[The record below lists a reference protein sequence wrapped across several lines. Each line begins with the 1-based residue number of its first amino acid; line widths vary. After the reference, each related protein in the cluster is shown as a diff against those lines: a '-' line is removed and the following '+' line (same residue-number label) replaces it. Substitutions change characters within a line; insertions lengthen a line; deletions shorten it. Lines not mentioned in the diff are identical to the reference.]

1 MPMFSGMSYKPLDA
15 VKELGLGPNMQ
26 IFISTHPRSCTR
38 TARSISRPANAT
50 AHKFTRFLSS
60 TAAPTFIYCPP
71 SVFPGSHLETYTQN
85 KSRRAKDPDRR
96 LLPNTP
102 PSILTTA
109 LAIFEFVNIDKT
121 YVDDSDPGNLD
132 IGSSFL
138 KGKSDAQV
146 CERVGNM
153 YLDVQTRRRQG
164 SCSWYAVAAHSPRLV
179 FRNSDPETQGTG
191 DVTLSSGNAR
201 LHRRCGANADF

>member
-1 MPMFSGMSYKPLDA
+1 MPSKHRRSGLQCAGVSLTLFSTGTSAVLARQKPGSVVD
-15 VKELGLGPNMQ
+15 
-26 IFISTHPRSCTR
+26 
-38 TARSISRPANAT
+38 
-50 AHKFTRFLSS
+50 
-60 TAAPTFIYCPP
+60 TFIYCPP

-85 KSRRAKDPDRR
+85 KSRRAKDPDHR

-179 FRNSDPETQGTG
+179 FRNSDPET
-191 DVTLSSGNAR
+191 
-201 LHRRCGANADF
+201 